1 MNVAVQQAVS
11 ALGESPLQEAAI
23 QRHIAP
29 LFSRVLASER
39 VYLANHSLGRPLDAM
54 AEDVSE
60 AIALWYG
67 QLGDAWD
74 AWLDE
79 RHPSDQICPSCGIQF
94 GYDDAV
100 GGDLAAR
107 AFVYRDWR
115 EAWRERGC
123 PWASTGHEP
132 PQGWDPQQQILRVE

>member
-1 MNVAVQQAVS
+1 M
-11 ALGESPLQEAAI
+11 
-23 QRHIAP
+23 
-29 LFSRVLASER
+29 SEPSF
-39 VYLANHSLGRPLDAM
+39 VCPACGYD
-54 AEDVSE
+54 
-60 AIALWYG
+60 
-67 QLGDAWD
+67 QLEQP

>member
-1 MNVAVQQAVS
+1 MNIAVQQAVA
-11 ALGESPLQEAAI
+11 ALGKGPLQEDPI

-67 QLGDAWD
+67 RLGDAWD

-79 RHPSDQICPSCGIQF
+79 RQAF
-94 GYDDAV
+94 RAR
-100 GGDLAAR
+100 LATLIGA
-107 AFVYRDWR
+107 
-115 EAWRERGC
+115 
-123 PWASTGHEP
+123 P
-132 PQGWDPQQQILRVE
+132 RVDCIVPRTSA